1 MEQSSVKQSTFE
13 RCKRSQCTFRLL
25 QRNSTF
31 WGNSILWA
39 LMSTTQY
46 TAILDLKVS
55 EQGGGGGVA
64 HYCAY
69 IWHGMRILLTVRNA
83 LIQQTLFL
91 FSKCAVPHCTSAQLK
106 ETPGIIQVK
115 TEVELGMLDVGC
127 GT

>member
-25 QRNSTF
+25 QRNSTLS
-31 WGNSILWA
+31 GNSILWA
-39 LMSTTQY
+39 LMSTTQH

-55 EQGGGGGVA
+55 EKEGGVGA
-64 HYCAY
+64 QYCAY
-69 IWHGMRILLTVRNA
+69 IWHGMKILLTVRNA
-83 LIQQTLFL
+83 LIQQTLFS
-91 FSKCAVPHCTSAQLK
+91 FSKCAVPHCASAQLK
-106 ETPGIIQVK
+106 ETPGIVQVK